1 MSAALLA
8 QQSVGLSSSLQRRG
22 PHPFRSVQRPNPATP
37 RARRQLQCHA
47 SNLLVEILA
56 SSVSAAAV
64 AAVTTFTSEKR
75 DDEIERLQTPEG
87 LAPLGAALAA
97 DAVAHSIPGLGALLS
112 LVTEPA
118 GAAAGVAYLFTL
130 VLSSPKVDPKTLAP
144 AGTVLNAKKADDVR
158 AAVRV
163 PFTRIIPTA
172 LSVIDTTNDSSS
184 GAGWGSSEGGLPKL
198 PITSVAAVLGVGTI
212 VLEVLA
218 HAPVVGLVLPRVLT
232 YAAWLAVAGIVL
244 DKREPQKTL

>member
-1 MSAALLA
+1 
-8 QQSVGLSSSLQRRG
+8 LQIC
-22 PHPFRSVQRPNPATP
+22 Q
-37 RARRQLQCHA
+37 
-47 SNLLVEILA
+47 SNLLVEVLTT
-56 SSVSAAAV
+56 SVGATVV
-64 AAVTTFTSEKR
+64 AAVTTFTSENR
-75 DDEIERLQTPEG
+75 DAEMQRFETLEG
-87 LAPLGAALAA
+87 LAPLGTALVA
-97 DAVAHSIPGLGALLS
+97 DAVAHSIPGLGALLTV
-112 LVTEPA
+112 VTEPA

-198 PITSVAAVLGVGTI
+198 PITSVLAVLGVGSV
-212 VLEVLA
+212 VLELIS
-218 HAPVVGLVLPRVLT
+218 HAPVLGLVMPRVLT
-232 YAAWLAVAGIVL
+232 YAFWLAAVGVVL